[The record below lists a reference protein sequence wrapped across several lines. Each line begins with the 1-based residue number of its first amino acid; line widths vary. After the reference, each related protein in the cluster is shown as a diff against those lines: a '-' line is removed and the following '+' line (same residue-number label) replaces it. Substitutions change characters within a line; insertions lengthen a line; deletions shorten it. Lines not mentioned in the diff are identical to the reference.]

1 MDKNSFLKCQSE
13 ILAFRDLVVQLEHS
27 ANSDHIALGYLNMG
41 MNKICEVMDAL
52 QKENTQ
58 LREEICVLKEE
69 NKILQDIN
77 DSLANQFVN

>member
-1 MDKNSFLKCQSE
+1 
-13 ILAFRDLVVQLEHS
+13 
-27 ANSDHIALGYLNMG
+27 
-41 MNKICEVMDAL
+41 MDAL